1 LILSYKMMTK
11 KRQGFALIELMVV
24 VAILSVAAAILVP
37 RFLKQEM
44 KRKQEECHLNLLS
57 LFKLEQSFFQKNGTY
72 SQDLT
77 ELHWKPEGKTWHTY
91 RFVPAPPP
99 KNGFLF
105 ECLGN
110 IDSDPTLDRATIDE
124 TGRITQV
131 TDDQHQ

>member
-1 LILSYKMMTK
+1 MIK
-11 KRQGFALIELMVV
+11 KFPQGFALIELMVV
-24 VAILSVAAAILVP
+24 VAILSVTAAILVP

-44 KRKQEECHLNLLS
+44 RKKQGECHANLLS
-57 LFKLEQSFFQKNGTY
+57 LFKLEQSYFQKNGTY

-77 ELHWKPEGKTWHTY
+77 ELHWVPEGKTWHQY
-91 RFVPAPPP
+91 RLVPPP
-99 KNGFLF
+99 PPQTGFLF

-131 TDDQHQ
+131 SDDAHQ